1 MDALSSAV
9 SFCLLKFLLKK
20 DQIHA
25 VNDHLREETIQG
37 MQGMAFPR
45 VQFSNFF
52 LGQYAPRAFGADSP
66 LVSPVTLLLNVELQK
81 NPCLNKTK
89 DTT

>member
-25 VNDHLREETIQG
+25 VNDYLKGRDDPGNAGYGVSESPIFKF
-37 MQGMAFPR
+37 FPQAVCPSCIR
-45 VQFSNFF
+45 
-52 LGQYAPRAFGADSP
+52 G
-66 LVSPVTLLLNVELQK
+66 
-81 NPCLNKTK
+81 
-89 DTT
+89 